1 MSSNEKGAY
10 FRSLHRATL
19 ALFNVWDAGSSARRP
34 MRAPSHWRPAAGR
47 SRRPTVSGDGEQMP
61 RALMMD
67 VLERITRATDLPVTV
82 DLESGYGERPE
93 DVAETIALSI
103 KAGAIGCNL
112 EDSFPATGE
121 LRDVDAAA
129 ARLAAARQAADR
141 AGADY
146 FINARTDVFFTAP
159 ADTHDERLLDATLAR
174 ARAYAAAG
182 ADGLFVPGLAACA
195 HSRADGRVAAAGER
209 DARHGDADAR
219 RIRGIRR
226 GPHQPR
232 AVSVPAGD
240 EDAGGDGQARRLT
253 ASRSGRRHTRT
264 ERLHPM

>member
-10 FRSLHRATL
+10 FRSLHRAGQPL
-19 ALFNVWDAGSSARRP
+19 ALFNVWDAGSARGGD
-34 MRAPSHWRPAAGR
+34 AGAVALATGSWSVAAANGF
-47 SRRPTVSGDGEQMP
+47 GDGEQMP

-112 EDSFPATGE
+112 EDSFRRRANARRRRSGG
-121 LRDVDAAA
+121 
-129 ARLAAARQAADR
+129 RLAAARQAADR

-182 ADGLFVPGLAACA
+182 ADGLFVPGWPPALIRALTAASPLPVNVMRVTETPTLAEFAEY
-195 HSRADGRVAAAGER
+195 GVAASATG
-209 DARHGDADAR
+209 
-219 RIRGIRR
+219 RIRTCRR
-226 GPHQPR
+226 
-232 AVSVPAGD
+232 
-240 EDAGGDGQARRLT
+240 
-253 ASRSGRRHTRT
+253 
-264 ERLHPM
+264 

>member
-1 MSSNEKGAY
+1 MG
-10 FRSLHRATL
+10 RRQRA
-19 ALFNVWDAGSSARRP
+19 AADAGAVALATGSWSV
-34 MRAPSHWRPAAGR
+34 AAANGF
-47 SRRPTVSGDGEQMP
+47 GDGEQMP

-159 ADTHDERLLDATLAR
+159 ADAR
-174 ARAYAAAG
+174 RTPARRHAGPRSRVCRGRCRWAVRAG
-182 ADGLFVPGLAACA
+182 AGNRLRSF
-195 HSRADGRVAAAGER
+195 
-209 DARHGDADAR
+209 AR
-219 RIRGIRR
+219 
-226 GPHQPR
+226 
-232 AVSVPAGD
+232 
-240 EDAGGDGQARRLT
+240 
-253 ASRSGRRHTRT
+253 
-264 ERLHPM
+264 

>member
-10 FRSLHRATL
+10 FRSLHRAGQPL
-19 ALFNVWDAGSSARRP
+19 ALFNVWDAGSART
-34 MRAPSHWRPAAGR
+34 AADAGAVALATG
-47 SRRPTVSGDGEQMP
+47 SWSVAAANGFVDGEQMP
-61 RALMMD
+61 RALMME

-103 KAGAIGCNL
+103 DAGAIGCNL

-146 FINARTDVFFTAP
+146 FVNARTDVFFKAP
-159 ADTHDERLLDATLAR
+159 ADTHDEHLLDATLAR

-182 ADGLFVPGLAACA
+182 ADGLFVPGLRSPALI
-195 HSRADGRVAAAGER
+195 RA
-209 DARHGDADAR
+209 
-219 RIRGIRR
+219 
-226 GPHQPR
+226 
-232 AVSVPAGD
+232 
-240 EDAGGDGQARRLT
+240 LT
-253 ASRSGRRHTRT
+253 AASPLPVNVMRVTATPTLAEFAAYGVARISHGPYPYLQAMKTLAEMVRQGG
-264 ERLHPM
+264 